1 MGVCVEKDSFSNGNK
16 RLGLSGEEQGKG
28 HKRNCLN
35 VLERTGFPEAFDI
48 LM

>member
-28 HKRNCLN
+28 HKQNCLN